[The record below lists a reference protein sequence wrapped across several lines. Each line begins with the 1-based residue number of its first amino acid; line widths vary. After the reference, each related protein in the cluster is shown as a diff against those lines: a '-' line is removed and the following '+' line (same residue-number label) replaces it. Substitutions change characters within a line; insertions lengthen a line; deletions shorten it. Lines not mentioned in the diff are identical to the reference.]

1 MCAYSYS
8 CEANSYVW
16 FLYERQQMTSSSN
29 RYIQMTTFVNAYDVG
44 GEGTIVTAF
53 DYMNQNAF
61 LFMLMILLIR
71 VLSTFIMMKGIA
83 NEKWTIVVYER

>member
-8 CEANSYVW
+8 CEANAYVW
-16 FLYERQQMTSSSN
+16 FVYERQKMTSSSN
-29 RYIQMTTFVNAYDVG
+29 RYIQVTIFVNAYDVG
-44 GEGTIVTAF
+44 GEDTIVIVF
-53 DYMNQNAF
+53 DYMNQNTF

-71 VLSTFIMMKGIA
+71 VLSTFIMRKWIA

>member
-8 CEANSYVW
+8 YKANAYIW

-29 RYIQMTTFVNAYDVG
+29 RYIQMTTFVNAYEVG
-44 GEGTIVTAF
+44 GEDTIVTTF
-53 DYMNQNAF
+53 DYMNQNTF

-71 VLSTFIMMKGIA
+71 VLNTFIMMKWIA
-83 NEKWTIVVYER
+83 NETWTMVVYER

>member
-1 MCAYSYS
+1 MTLS
-8 CEANSYVW
+8 C
-16 FLYERQQMTSSSN
+16 N

-53 DYMNQNAF
+53 DYMNQNTF

-71 VLSTFIMMKGIA
+71 VLTTFIMMKWIA
-83 NEKWTIVVYER
+83 NETCTIVVYGR

>member
-8 CEANSYVW
+8 CEANAYVW

-29 RYIQMTTFVNAYDVG
+29 RYIQMTTFVNSYNEG

-53 DYMNQNAF
+53 D
-61 LFMLMILLIR
+61 
-71 VLSTFIMMKGIA
+71 
-83 NEKWTIVVYER
+83 